1 MQLAQAVERNSQ
13 TISAYGRY
21 CSEMHQGIGENR
33 SMINADREAAS
44 TTRVEVSRVRKE
56 ISELDKYMDSNN
68 TAIDERF
75 IELEADNANKTT
87 TIAEFTKT
95 LTEAYRTFYE
105 E

>member
-44 TTRVEVSRVRKE
+44 TTQVEVSRVRKDVSE
-56 ISELDKYMDSNN
+56 IDKCMESNN

-75 IELEADNANKTT
+75 IVLETDSVNKSKTL
-87 TIAEFTKT
+87 AEFTKT
-95 LTEAYRTFYE
+95 LTDAYRTVY
-105 E
+105 